1 MNPQEFD
8 CLDDAA
14 LNRRIQCL
22 ATAVLVQ
29 AMEDM
34 CGGTMRERREAIEWI
49 RRRDVGEFTFDLC
62 CRLIDRDPETAQRQA
77 LARGGIREPF
87 FTQMMEHESFE
98 RLAG

>member
-14 LNRRIQCL
+14 LSRRIQCL

-34 CGGTMRERREAIEWI
+34 CGGTMRKRREAIEWI

-62 CRLIDRDPETAQRQA
+62 CHLIDRDPETVQRQA
-77 LARGGIREPF
+77 FARGGIREPF
-87 FTQMMEHESFE
+87 FTHMQEHKSFE